1 MTTKRGEKRPEDSKE
16 ARDGAPARGASKRP
30 SKARPVKRIKGS
42 AVRGTT
48 SKTAAEV
55 RAELDGKPRPA
66 PFRADDH
73 RRPPPAP
80 RPARPRPESGAERTD
95 RRPSGRPPANRG
107 PRPETGAERTD
118 RPRPPANRGPRPGA
132 SAERTDRPRPPANRG
147 PRPETGA
154 ERNDR
159 KPAARPPANRGPRP
173 EAAGERNDRPAA
185 ATGEVRKPRPQVRDL
200 RAEKAGIVVTSGTG
214 APPVT
219 AKTPKPAPKS
229 KLAPQPRKPVEPVAP
244 PPVRV
249 RDENREP
256 QPRRAGKIGILGRP
270 NVGKSTLINAL
281 LGTRVAITSHH
292 PQTTRDRIAGIV
304 VRDDTQFV
312 FLDTPGIH
320 QARTK
325 LGQRMNAFAR
335 DVGVEA
341 DVVLFVTDLAK
352 DPTSE
357 LRSIDAELLSQLPTN
372 KPVLL
377 LINKIDKLERMDL
390 LLPILEGHA
399 KAFPWATIVPV
410 SAYKKDGLDA
420 ILSAIENYLPQQD
433 FLFPEDDISD
443 KPIRFFVAEFVRE
456 AILRRTREEVPHGVA
471 VTIDA
476 FDEAPR
482 VPRIDLTVHVDK
494 DSHKPIILGARG
506 TALQV
511 IGTRAR
517 ARVEELLG
525 RQVHLQIHV
534 RVTPGW
540 YENEA
545 RLAEFG
551 YTPTED

>member
-1 MTTKRGEKRPEDSKE
+1 
-16 ARDGAPARGASKRP
+16 
-30 SKARPVKRIKGS
+30 V
-42 AVRGTT
+42 
-48 SKTAAEV
+48 
-55 RAELDGKPRPA
+55 
-66 PFRADDH
+66 
-73 RRPPPAP
+73 
-80 RPARPRPESGAERTD
+80 
-95 RRPSGRPPANRG
+95 
-107 PRPETGAERTD
+107 
-118 RPRPPANRGPRPGA
+118 
-132 SAERTDRPRPPANRG
+132 
-147 PRPETGA
+147 
-154 ERNDR
+154 
-159 KPAARPPANRGPRP
+159 
-173 EAAGERNDRPAA
+173 A

-214 APPVT
+214 APPVA
-219 AKTPKPAPKS
+219 AKAPKPAPKS

-506 TALQV
+506 TALQI